1 MVYAGIL
8 SGGIG
13 TRMQNP
19 DMPKQYMELGNKPVL
34 IHAIDPFLVNSRIDE
49 IIVAVPQPWVS
60 YTIDLVRR
68 HYPDRKKL
76 HLISGGETRNETL
89 MCILYD
95 IEGRNGIK
103 DGDVIVSH
111 DGIRPFVSERII
123 NDNIDAV
130 LKYGAVDTVIPAND
144 TIVESVDGIQITSI
158 PLRSHMYQG
167 QTPQSFH
174 IQTLKKLYEGLT
186 EEEADSLTD
195 AAKIFVLKG
204 RHVHL
209 VKGDYSNLK
218 ITTPYDLKVA
228 NALLKN
234 EML

>member
-19 DMPKQYMELGNKPVL
+19 DMPKQYMELGDKPVL
-34 IHAIDPFLVNSRIDE
+34 IHTIDPFLINSRIDE
-49 IIVAVPQPWVS
+49 VIVAVPRSWVS
-60 YTIDLVRR
+60 YTIDLVRQ
-68 HYPDRKKL
+68 HYPNQERL
-76 HLISGGETRNETL
+76 RVIPGGGTRNETL
-89 MCILYD
+89 MCIVDD
-95 IEGRNGIK
+95 IKTCSGIQ
-103 DGDVIVSH
+103 DGDVVISH
-111 DGIRPFVSERII
+111 DAIRPFVSERII

-130 LKYGAVDTVIPAND
+130 LEYGAVDTVIPAND
-144 TIVESVDGIQITSI
+144 TIVESADGVRITGI
-158 PLRSHMYQG
+158 PLRNRMYQG

-174 IQTLKKLYEGLT
+174 IQTLKKFYEELT
-186 EEEADSLTD
+186 EEETASLTD

-204 RHVHL
+204 HCVHL

>member
-13 TRMQNP
+13 TRMQSP
-19 DMPKQYMELGNKPVL
+19 DMPKQYMELGDKPVL
-34 IHAIDPFLVNSRIDE
+34 IHTIDPFLINPRINE
-49 IIVAVPQPWVS
+49 VIVAVPRPWVS

-68 HYPDRKKL
+68 YYPGQKKL
-76 HLISGGETRNETL
+76 HIISGGRTRNETL
-89 MCILYD
+89 KCILD
-95 IEGRNGIK
+95 NIETRHGVR
-103 DGDVIVSH
+103 DDDVIVSH
-111 DGIRPFVSERII
+111 DAIRPFVSERII
-123 NDNIDAV
+123 DDNIDAV
-130 LKYGAVDTVIPAND
+130 LKHGAVDTVMPAND
-144 TIVESVDGIQITSI
+144 TIVESTDGVRISNI
-158 PLRSHMYQG
+158 PLRDHMYQG

-174 IQTLKKLYEGLT
+174 IQTLKKLYGELT
-186 EEEADSLTD
+186 EEEAAILTD

-204 RHVHL
+204 RYVHL

-234 EML
+234 ELL